1 MTKRKTV
8 FRLLLGL
15 ACSAAI
21 LWLGVACGEDIDP
34 DYQCGTNSLT
44 RANKTREVIL
54 KYKSLFKRQP
64 NFSRAREEFL
74 RDQYTGSRTEEWGIL
89 VTVDGEKV
97 DQGTLPPED
106 RIPDE
111 LEGVPVQILS
121 WQIAEK
127 APSFLSGHRPDA
139 TPKLSLAL
147 DVIKKNADLFKR
159 HPFYQGV
166 GNTIPKSGNVA
177 RDRMVGIELFVTEV
191 VDQNTLPV
199 QDRIPDC
206 LEDVPVRI
214 TVRPE

>member
-1 MTKRKTV
+1 MSKRKTV

-15 ACSAAI
+15 VCSAAI
-21 LWLGVACGEDIDP
+21 LWLGMGCGEEIDP
-34 DYQCGTNSLT
+34 DYQCGTESLKM
-44 RANKTREVIL
+44 ANKTREVIL
-54 KYKSLFKRQP
+54 KYESLFKRQP
-64 NFSRAREEFL
+64 NFSMAREEFL
-74 RDQYTGSRTEEWGIL
+74 RDQYSGSRTEEWGIL

-111 LEGVPVQILS
+111 LEGVPVQILP

-166 GNTIPKSGNVA
+166 GNTLPKSRNVT